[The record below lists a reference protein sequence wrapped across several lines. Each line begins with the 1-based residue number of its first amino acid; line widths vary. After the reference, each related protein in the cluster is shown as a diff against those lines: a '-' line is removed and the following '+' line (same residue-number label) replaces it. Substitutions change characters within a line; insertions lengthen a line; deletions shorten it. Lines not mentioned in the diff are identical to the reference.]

1 MSDKQS
7 FRLVHS
13 AARKMACEAVNN
25 APDGYECQVKERTRN
40 SDQNAKFHAM
50 LGDVSKQ
57 LQYMGKPRTPAQW
70 KVLFISGYAIAT
82 GLGAEVVPGIEGEF
96 LNIRESSAQM
106 GVKRMASLIE
116 YVMAYGSSNGIRWS
130 APEDYL

>member
-25 APDGYECQVKERTRN
+25 APDGYECIVKERTRN
-40 SDQNAKFHAM
+40 GDQNAKFHAM
-50 LGDVSKQ
+50 LTDVSKQ

-70 KVLFISGYAIAT
+70 KVLFISGHAIAT

-116 YVMAYGSSNGIRWS
+116 YVMAYGSNNGVRWS
-130 APEDYL
+130 ASEDYL

>member
-1 MSDKQS
+1 MSDKQL

-13 AARKMACEAVNN
+13 AARKLACEAVNN
-25 APDGYECQVKERTRN
+25 APDGYNVELKPETRN
-40 SDQNAKFHAM
+40 GEQNARFHAM

-57 LQYMGKPRTPAQW
+57 LQYMGKPRTPLQW
-70 KVLFISGYAIAT
+70 KVLFISGHAIAT

-116 YVMAYGSSNGIRWS
+116 YVMAYGSSNGVRWS
-130 APEDYL
+130 ASEDYM